1 MKITPREKR
10 RHARSTIP
18 EEKWGT
24 TRSLVFQELSICH
37 SKNDVFLMLIH
48 AQNMH
53 ISLLLLEV
61 NEEIS
66 KLTTDQTDL

>member
-1 MKITPREKR
+1 
-10 RHARSTIP
+10 
-18 EEKWGT
+18 
-24 TRSLVFQELSICH
+24 
-37 SKNDVFLMLIH
+37 MLIH
-48 AQNMH
+48 AQNMD